1 MASCSITV
9 GGVEIVDRPLV
20 VQFAANDP
28 AVLLEAALHAQAL
41 GADAVDINFGC
52 PQRRA
57 SEGHYGAYL
66 LDRPDWALC
75 ESMVRTLSE
84 DARCRIPCFCK
95 IRLIDWDDFEA
106 TIEFARALEARVR
119 RLFLILLVTTRLNVR

>member
-1 MASCSITV
+1 MLPFEHRWVMAPMVAQSDLPFRLLCRLHGTQVCYTEMLESWTFAADPKYREAAMASCSITV

-57 SEGHYGAYL
+57 SEGHYGAA
-66 LDRPDWALC
+66 P
-75 ESMVRTLSE
+75 
-84 DARCRIPCFCK
+84 AR
-95 IRLIDWDDFEA
+95 
-106 TIEFARALEARVR
+106 
-119 RLFLILLVTTRLNVR
+119 NSQ